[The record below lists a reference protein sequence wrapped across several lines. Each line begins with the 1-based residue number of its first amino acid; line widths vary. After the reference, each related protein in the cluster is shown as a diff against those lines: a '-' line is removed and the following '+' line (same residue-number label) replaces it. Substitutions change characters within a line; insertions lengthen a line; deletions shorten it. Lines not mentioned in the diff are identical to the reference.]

1 MARRL
6 VSAPALE
13 DFIVREVR
21 PGPDMTDD
29 AALMDY
35 VRATTQT
42 TWHFVGSCR
51 MGDDAASVVDS
62 ELRVRGVDGLRVI
75 DSSVFPTI
83 PSSNTNA
90 PTLAAAEKG
99 ADIVLRAASNT

>member
-1 MARRL
+1 MARKI
-6 VSAPALE
+6 VGAPAMKPYV
-13 DFIVREVR
+13 VREVR

-51 MGDDAASVVDS
+51 MGGDAASVVDPD
-62 ELRVRGVDGLRVI
+62 LRVRGVDGLRVI

-99 ADIVLRAASNT
+99 ADLVLRAVTNA